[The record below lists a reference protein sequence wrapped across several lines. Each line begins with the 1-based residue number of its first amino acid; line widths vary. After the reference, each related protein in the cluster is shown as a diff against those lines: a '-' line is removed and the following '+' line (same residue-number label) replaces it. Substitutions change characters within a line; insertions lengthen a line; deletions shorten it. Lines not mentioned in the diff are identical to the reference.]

1 MRYREKLNS
10 LSEGTYVNS
19 DDKTPN
25 APGEFST
32 VVTYISAQQYIAM
45 LDVVTPNWRKIIGA
59 GGIINNPMLMY
70 AYDSTV
76 VPALVTCDGYW
87 PSDPT
92 KKIRCTRGFV
102 IPPVSTPTSLDW
114 EFWAQYILADST
126 GRDIALAQ
134 AWANVD
140 ISEMQALASL
150 GELPETLRWMT
161 SLVGRVVSLIRAFS
175 QKKLMIQAN
184 KLFRSGKS
192 VIDAMSDLWLEFR
205 YAVRPLVFDMQQA
218 INAWNASVARSQRFT
233 ARGYHR
239 DTKSTET
246 STYDLVE
253 SSSYHAIVSRVST
266 REANYR
272 AGVMYTIDSDING
285 FTSIWGLDQPLET
298 VWELIPFSFIVDWFF
313 SVGDTLAQFTANP
326 GLHPLCSFVTEEVKE
341 TTVDTINSITWDA
354 TYVLGNWTCTEGQTT
369 TSVVT
374 KRRLPA
380 PSRPLLPKFRLKL
393 DTAKLFD
400 LVAIGRGLISSLH

>member
-1 MRYREKLNS
+1 
-10 LSEGTYVNS
+10 
-19 DDKTPN
+19 
-25 APGEFST
+25 
-32 VVTYISAQQYIAM
+32 
-45 LDVVTPNWRKIIGA
+45 
-59 GGIINNPMLMY
+59 
-70 AYDSTV
+70 
-76 VPALVTCDGYW
+76 
-87 PSDPT
+87 
-92 KKIRCTRGFV
+92 
-102 IPPVSTPTSLDW
+102 
-114 EFWAQYILADST
+114 
-126 GRDIALAQ
+126 
-134 AWANVD
+134 
-140 ISEMQALASL
+140 
-150 GELPETLRWMT
+150 
-161 SLVGRVVSLIRAFS
+161 
-175 QKKLMIQAN
+175 MIQAN

-205 YAVRPLVFDMQQA
+205 YAVRPLAFDMQQA